1 MVILIYKSGLTFF
14 ITAKTKKLVIY
25 STVQYSTPVLNFCK
39 FLTLV
44 PDELQGHVLH
54 KNGVEF
60 HQESNGHGPSHV
72 TRVRHVPTRD
82 LHVILQLMNPL
93 SYRQVCG
100 V

>member
-14 ITAKTKKLVIY
+14 ITAKTKKLAIY
-25 STVQYSTPVLNFCK
+25 SMSVLNFCK